1 MIRENENTQ
10 KFILDQLKIKH
21 FHWNSGFINK

>member
-1 MIRENENTQ
+1 MIRENETTQ
-10 KFILDQLKIKH
+10 KFILDQLKIEH